1 MWRYLISTKGL
12 SYNKTKCGNFSFIF
26 GNFSIYLGLGIKVM
40 AAKKKLKPY
49 STDGL
54 PSGLLA
60 EPAVSYNYRPAYTND
75 INLLMRSKQG
85 LNAKA
90 ALDFISLSGF
100 TQDEFQETFNTTV
113 KTIQN
118 HVTRQSTLDAALSE
132 KLLKSFELFDKGV
145 EIFGTADNFHKW
157 LNKPAFGLGYQVPIT
172 LMDTITGIRLIKE
185 ELIRI
190 EFGDLA

>member
-1 MWRYLISTKGL
+1 
-12 SYNKTKCGNFSFIF
+12 
-26 GNFSIYLGLGIKVM
+26 
-40 AAKKKLKPY
+40 
-49 STDGL
+49 
-54 PSGLLA
+54 
-60 EPAVSYNYRPAYTND
+60 
-75 INLLMRSKQG
+75 MRSKQG

-145 EIFGTADNFHKW
+145 EIFGTADNFHRW